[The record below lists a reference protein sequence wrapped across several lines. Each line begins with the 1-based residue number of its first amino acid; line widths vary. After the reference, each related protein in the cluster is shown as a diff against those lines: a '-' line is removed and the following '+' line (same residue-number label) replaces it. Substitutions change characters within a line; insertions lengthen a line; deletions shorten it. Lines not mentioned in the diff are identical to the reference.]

1 MKTTH
6 LRTRREGETGGERC
20 LSRKVEILDDGSAR
34 ERDEKGEQSGTLI
47 MRVSHERGAESTSN
61 PLTEGDR
68 KSCVIYRVMPP
79 I

>member
-34 ERDEKGEQSGTLI
+34 ERDGEGEQSVPLLCAF
-47 MRVSHERGAESTSN
+47 RTSGK
-61 PLTEGDR
+61 PKAPRIL
-68 KSCVIYRVMPP
+68 
-79 I
+79 